1 MKIYLKDTND
11 GFFYRDNIWIVL
23 PNKKTYMTNEDVDRI
38 TKIKFQTLEINKEYK
53 FNFHERHK
61 LLGVG
66 WSHNSG
72 NDGVWSDGNISFIL
86 FNLQEYGSGKLNL
99 YFTPYK
105 GNKNENF
112 KVKIYFNNKLKK
124 TMKLNHA
131 EIENYVS
138 LNFEKSEIA
147 EENIIM
153 FKFDNLISP
162 FDIFESPDARKLGI
176 LLKSMTVETN

>member
-1 MKIYLKDTND
+1 M
-11 GFFYRDNIWIVL
+11 
-23 PNKKTYMTNEDVDRI
+23 
-38 TKIKFQTLEINKEYK
+38 
-53 FNFHERHK
+53 
-61 LLGVG
+61 G

-72 NDGVWSDGNISFIL
+72 GDGVWSDGNISFIL

-99 YFTPYK
+99 NFTPYK

-131 EIENYVS
+131 EIENYAS